1 MHSILTDI
9 HMATEILNIASLC
22 RCDSMLKGSVHFYNT
37 LYCSLAYEGGPAFLF
52 EASRFTKGYEDNF
65 WAVAFG
71 DPSQ

>member
-1 MHSILTDI
+1 
-9 HMATEILNIASLC
+9 
-22 RCDSMLKGSVHFYNT
+22 MLKGSVHFYNT